1 MIAGIFERTMK
12 RRGVRE
18 SDPFDWEKAGSDSN
32 TVSDGLIP
40 SSTQVQIFFCLSNC
54 LSCYLSQMKV
64 TMFDDEKAASD
75 KNTVSDALI
84 PSSI

>member
-32 TVSDGLIP
+32 TVSDGWIL
-40 SSTQVQIFFCLSNC
+40 SSTQVYIVFCLSNY